1 MAANVSNR
9 VILSIGFL
17 NPKKEVFLKEYLKYY
32 DVVIFG
38 EGNFILHDFL
48 IRLIGNLNY

>member
-1 MAANVSNR
+1 MAANVTNR
-9 VILSIGFL
+9 VVLSIGFL
-17 NPKKEVFLKEYLKYY
+17 NPKKAIFLKDYLNFY

-48 IRLIGNLNY
+48 LRLIGNLNY